1 MIEQSKKGYLT
12 LAFGKNF
19 AEMAVDM
26 ALSIKQFDSK
36 PVSCVVDSKT
46 KNYINKKYEFIFDRL
61 IEIDINK
68 FCFSI
73 KFHGAL
79 LSPYD
84 ETIFVDAD
92 IIILGKIDRLWE
104 NPINNH
110 TIMIGHYLSIEK
122 DENHHGFS
130 TSYLQKEFNVKKYLK
145 TNSGCF
151 YFNNESKAFFK
162 SCIEKHKL
170 LENQTNLNHIG
181 CLGDEITIGII
192 AERFNVGV
200 FNIYPSLMMWDKDLS
215 VLQPNLKFY
224 ELPICHFIA
233 PIPEITANW
242 ITAQS
247 RNRRIQN
254 SISTKGSK
262 VWIELNRSN
271 IVAMQPLGI
280 YEKVNFKIKKLFGK
294 YLWIL

>member
-46 KNYINKKYEFIFDRL
+46 KNYINKNYEFVFDRL
-61 IEIDINK
+61 IEIDDNK

-73 KFHGAL
+73 KFHSAL

-92 IIILGKIDRLWE
+92 IIILGKIDMLWE
-104 NPINNH
+104 NPSNYN
-110 TIMIGHYLSIEK
+110 TIMIGDYLSIEK

-130 TSYLQKEFNVKKYLK
+130 TSYLQKQFNVKKYLK

-151 YFNNESKAFFK
+151 YFNVKSKAFFK

-170 LENQTNLNHIG
+170 LENHTNLNHIG
-181 CLGDEITIGII
+181 FLGDEITIGII

-200 FNIYPSLMMWDKDLS
+200 FNIYPSLMMWDKELS
-215 VLQPNLKFY
+215 VLEPDLKFY
-224 ELPICHFIA
+224 ESPICHFIA
-233 PIPEITANW
+233 PIPEITVNW
-242 ITAQS
+242 IIAQS
-247 RNRRIQN
+247 RNRRVQN
-254 SISTKGSK
+254 SICTKGSK
-262 VWIELNRSN
+262 VWTELNRSN
-271 IVAMQPLGI
+271 ITNMQPLRI
-280 YEKVNFKIKKLFGK
+280 YEKVNFKIKKLFSK
-294 YLWIL
+294 FL